1 MRLEQESGMK
11 NMPLD
16 IEDDEG
22 LSDDDLNDFNS
33 LKKKTESKIAKRAK
47 DLTVTQ
53 MSSTKKTEFAS
64 GA

>member
-1 MRLEQESGMK
+1 MS
-11 NMPLD
+11 LD

-47 DLTVTQ
+47 DLTVT
-53 MSSTKKTEFAS
+53 SPHSTKKTEFA
-64 GA
+64 

>member
-1 MRLEQESGMK
+1 
-11 NMPLD
+11 MPLD

-22 LSDDDLNDFNS
+22 ASDDDLNDFNS

-47 DLTVTQ
+47 DLTVTH
-53 MSSTKKTEFAS
+53 MSSTKKSEFAS

>member
-1 MRLEQESGMK
+1 MRMEQESGTK

-16 IEDDEG
+16 IEDEEG
-22 LSDDDLNDFNS
+22 ASDDDLNDFNS

-47 DLTVTQ
+47 DLTVTH
-53 MSSTKKTEFAS
+53 MSSTKKSEFAS